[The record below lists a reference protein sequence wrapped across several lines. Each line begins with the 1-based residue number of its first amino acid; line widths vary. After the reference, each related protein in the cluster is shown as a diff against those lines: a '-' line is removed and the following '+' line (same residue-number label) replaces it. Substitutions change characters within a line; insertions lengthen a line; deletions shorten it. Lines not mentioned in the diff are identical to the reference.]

1 MAIKTIVLSN
11 KRHSERFFNNS
22 RCDKCSQIVHFEF
35 TESKSGCNSAELG
48 FVAMK
53 TKKLTTSVIF
63 ALFAVV
69 AGAVQT
75 SAAGAETLPPN
86 GSELKFVGRYVTG
99 AGLGGAEI
107 SAVDAASKRLFI
119 TNGAKNTIDIVD
131 ISNLKKPKLIKAVSF
146 TANGVTGIQS
156 VAAKNGVVLVAAQMA
171 SKTAPGRIFVMDIN
185 GKLRPGLADGITVG
199 ALPDSVTISPDGK
212 YAIVANEG
220 EPLNYCLTNGEL
232 PETTDPLGSIS
243 IINLSSKTPT
253 ATTLDFKSYTE
264 RKNAITYAGGR
275 IFGPNASLAQ
285 DIEPEY
291 AAFSADSKF
300 AYVTL
305 QENNAI
311 ATVDV
316 ATGAIINIVGLGV
329 KNHNVYNNALDSSDR
344 DNVINIEKRNIQ
356 GMYLPDAIGT
366 VDAGGNT
373 YMVTA
378 NEGDAREYACLLG
391 GTDPTKLEAEDARFA
406 DVADANVDAI
416 FKGNS
421 VAGRMKVTQF
431 SPANVTGT
439 KVTKDTKVANAFS
452 FGTRS
457 FTVWKSNTLDGV
469 FGADLV
475 FDSGDAIERIIAQ
488 ERPRWFNTDWNTTNG
503 FINSFESRSASK
515 GPEPEGLAIGKAYGR
530 TWMVLALERDNGLM
544 LYDMTDPVKPMFRQY
559 INLSIPGGDIILGTA
574 GDVSP
579 EGVLFLEAAQSPTG
593 KPMVVVSYELSGSV
607 AFFEVTAPGSSK

>member
-1 MAIKTIVLSN
+1 
-11 KRHSERFFNNS
+11 
-22 RCDKCSQIVHFEF
+22 
-35 TESKSGCNSAELG
+35 
-48 FVAMK
+48 MK
-53 TKKLTTSVIF
+53 TKHITTSVLFTLF
-63 ALFAVV
+63 ALV

-75 SAAGAETLPPN
+75 SSAAAETLAPN
-86 GSELKFVGRYVTG
+86 GSELKFVGRYMTG

-107 SAVDAASKRLFI
+107 SAVDTASKRLFI

-146 TANGVTGIQS
+146 TANGATGIQS

-171 SKTAPGRIFVMDIN
+171 SKTAPGRIFVMDVN
-185 GKLRPGLADGITVG
+185 GKLRAGLADGIEVG
-199 ALPDSVTISPDGK
+199 ALPDHVSISPNGK

-220 EPLNYCLTNGEL
+220 EPTNYCLTSGKL
-232 PETTDPLGSIS
+232 PETTDPLGSVS

-253 ATTLDFKSYTE
+253 AQTIDFKSFAV

-275 IFGPNASLAQ
+275 IFGPNATVEQ

-291 AAFSADSKF
+291 AAFSADSAY

-305 QENNAI
+305 QENNSI
-311 ATVDV
+311 ATVEV
-316 ATGAIINIVGLGV
+316 ATGTIVNILGLGV
-329 KNHNVYNNALDSSDR
+329 KNHNVYNNGLDSSDR

-366 VDAGGNT
+366 VDAGGST

-391 GTDPTKLEAEDARFA
+391 GTDATKLEAEDPRFA
-406 DVADANVDAI
+406 DVADTTVDST
-416 FKGNS
+416 FKGSS

-431 SPANVTGT
+431 SPANVGGTIVTSAT
-439 KVTKDTKVANAFS
+439 KVSNAFS

-457 FTVWKSNTLDGV
+457 FTVWKNNLIDGV
-469 FGADLV
+469 FAADLV
-475 FDSGDAIERIIAQ
+475 FDSGDEIERVLAT
-488 ERPRWFNTDWNTTNG
+488 ERPKLFNSDWNTTTG
-503 FINSFESRSASK
+503 LVGGFESRSASK

-530 TWMVLALERDNGLM
+530 TWMVLALERDSGLM
-544 LYDMTDPVKPMFRQY
+544 LYDITNPVKPMFRQY
-559 INLSIPGGDIILGTA
+559 LNTSIPGGDIILGTA

-579 EGVLFLEAAQSPTG
+579 EGVLFLEADQSPTG

>member
-1 MAIKTIVLSN
+1 
-11 KRHSERFFNNS
+11 
-22 RCDKCSQIVHFEF
+22 
-35 TESKSGCNSAELG
+35 
-48 FVAMK
+48 MK
-53 TKKLTTSVIF
+53 TKQITTSVIF

-75 SAAGAETLPPN
+75 SSAAAETLAPN
-86 GSELKFVGRYVTG
+86 GSELKFVGRYMTG

-107 SAVDAASKRLFI
+107 SAVDTASKRLFI

-146 TANGVTGIQS
+146 TGNGATGIQS

-171 SKTAPGRIFVMDIN
+171 SKTAPGRIFVMDVN
-185 GKLRPGLADGITVG
+185 GKLRAGLADGIEVG
-199 ALPDSVTISPDGK
+199 ALPDHVSISPNGK

-220 EPLNYCLTNGEL
+220 EPTNYCLTNGKL

-253 ATTLDFKSYTE
+253 AQTIDFKSFAV

-275 IFGPNASLAQ
+275 IFGPNATVEQ

-291 AAFSADSKF
+291 AAFSADSAY

-305 QENNAI
+305 QENNSI
-311 ATVDV
+311 ATVEV
-316 ATGAIINIVGLGV
+316 ATGTIVNILGLGV
-329 KNHNVYNNALDSSDR
+329 KNHNVYNNGLDSSDR

-356 GMYLPDAIGT
+356 GMYLPDAIAT
-366 VDAGGNT
+366 VDAGGST

-391 GTDPTKLEAEDARFA
+391 GTDATKLEAEDPRFA
-406 DVADANVDAI
+406 DVADTTVDST
-416 FKGNS
+416 FKGSS

-431 SPANVTGT
+431 SPANVGGTIVTSAT
-439 KVTKDTKVANAFS
+439 KVSNAFS

-457 FTVWKSNTLDGV
+457 FTVWKNNLTDGV

-475 FDSGDAIERIIAQ
+475 FDSGDAIERIIAE
-488 ERPRWFNTDWNTTNG
+488 ERPRYFNADWNTTNG
-503 FINSFESRSASK
+503 FINAAESRSASK

-530 TWMVLALERDNGLM
+530 TWMVLALERDSGLM
-544 LYDMTDPVKPMFRQY
+544 LYDITNPVKPMFRQY
-559 INLSIPGGDIILGTA
+559 LNTSIPGGDIILGTA

-579 EGVLFLEAAQSPTG
+579 EGVLFLEADQSPTG

-607 AFFEVTAPGSSK
+607 AFFEVTAPGSRK

>member
-1 MAIKTIVLSN
+1 
-11 KRHSERFFNNS
+11 
-22 RCDKCSQIVHFEF
+22 
-35 TESKSGCNSAELG
+35 
-48 FVAMK
+48 MK
-53 TKKLTTSVIF
+53 TKQITTSVIF

-75 SAAGAETLPPN
+75 SSAGAETLAPN
-86 GSELKFVGRYVTG
+86 GSELRFVGRYTTG

-107 SAVDAASKRLFI
+107 SAVDSASKRLFI

-146 TANGVTGIQS
+146 TGNGATGIQS

-171 SKTAPGRIFVMDIN
+171 SKTAPGRIFVMDVN
-185 GKLRPGLADGITVG
+185 GKLRAGLADGIEVG
-199 ALPDSVTISPDGK
+199 ALPDHVSISPNGK

-220 EPLNYCLTNGEL
+220 EPTNYCLTNGAL
-232 PETTDPLGSIS
+232 PETTDPLGSVS

-253 ATTLDFKSYTE
+253 AQTIDFKSFAV

-275 IFGPNASLAQ
+275 IFGPNATVEQ

-291 AAFSADSKF
+291 AAFSADSAY

-305 QENNAI
+305 QENNSI

-316 ATGAIINIVGLGV
+316 ANGKIVNIVGLGV
-329 KNHNVYNNALDSSDR
+329 KNHNLFNNGLDSSDR
-344 DNVINIEKRNIQ
+344 DSKIDIVARNIQ

-378 NEGDAREYACLLG
+378 NEGDAREWACLLG
-391 GTDPTKLEAEDARFA
+391 GTDANKLEAEDPRLA
-406 DVADANVDAI
+406 DVADTTVDST
-416 FKGNS
+416 FKGS
-421 VAGRMKVTQF
+421 GIAGRMKVTQF
-431 SPANVTGT
+431 SPANVGGTIVTSAT
-439 KVTKDTKVANAFS
+439 KVSNAFS

-457 FTVWKSNTLDGV
+457 FTVWKNNLIDGV
-469 FGADLV
+469 FAADLV

-488 ERPRWFNTDWNTTNG
+488 ERPRFFNADWNTTNG
-503 FINSFESRSASK
+503 FINAAESRSASK

-544 LYDMTDPVKPMFRQY
+544 LYDMTNPVKPMFRQY
-559 INLSIPGGDIILGTA
+559 INMSIPGGDIQLGTA

-579 EGVLFLEAAQSPTG
+579 EGVLFLEADQSPTG

>member
-1 MAIKTIVLSN
+1 MVAEISLIVNALLT
-11 KRHSERFFNNS
+11 KLEVS
-22 RCDKCSQIVHFEF
+22 R
-35 TESKSGCNSAELG
+35 NLG
-48 FVAMK
+48 KVSFKPMK
-53 TKKLTTSVIF
+53 TKQITTSVIF

-75 SAAGAETLPPN
+75 SSAAAKTLDPN

-107 SAVDAASKRLFI
+107 SAVDTASKRLFI

-146 TANGVTGIQS
+146 TSAGATGIQS

-171 SKTAPGRIFVMDIN
+171 SATSAGRIFVMDVN
-185 GKLRPGLADGITVG
+185 GKLRAGLASGIEVG
-199 ALPDSVTISPDGK
+199 VLPDHVSISPNGK

-220 EPLNYCLTNGEL
+220 QPANYCLTNGAL
-232 PETTDPLGSIS
+232 LETTDPLGSIS

-253 ATTLDFKSYTE
+253 AQTIDFKSFNE
-264 RKNAITYAGGR
+264 RKNGITYAGGR

-291 AAFSADSKF
+291 AAFSADSAY

-305 QENNAI
+305 QENNAV

-316 ATGAIINIVGLGV
+316 ESGAIINIVGLGV
-329 KNHNVYNNALDSSDR
+329 KNHNLFNAGLDSSDR
-344 DNVINIEKRNIQ
+344 DNKIDIVARNIQ

-366 VDAGGNT
+366 IDAGGNT

-391 GTDPTKLEAEDARFA
+391 GTDATKVEAEDPRLA
-406 DVADANVDAI
+406 DVADTTVDST
-416 FKGNS
+416 FKGS
-421 VAGRMKVTQF
+421 GIAGRMKVTQF
-431 SPANVTGT
+431 SPANIAGEAIRSTT
-439 KVTKDTKVANAFS
+439 KVKDAFS

-457 FTVWKSNTLDGV
+457 FTVWKSNLNNGV
-469 FGADLV
+469 FPADRV
-475 FDSGDAIERIIAQ
+475 FDSGDAIERIITQ
-488 ERPRWFNTDWNTTNG
+488 ERPLGVFNADWNTSTG
-503 FINSFESRSASK
+503 FINGFESRSASK

-544 LYDMTDPVKPMFRQY
+544 LYDMTNPVKPMFRQY
-559 INLSIPGGDIILGTA
+559 INKAVPGGNIQDGTA

-579 EGVLFLEAAQSPTG
+579 EGVLFLEADQSPTG

-607 AFFEVTAPGSSK
+607 AFFELTAPGSSK

>member
-1 MAIKTIVLSN
+1 
-11 KRHSERFFNNS
+11 
-22 RCDKCSQIVHFEF
+22 
-35 TESKSGCNSAELG
+35 
-48 FVAMK
+48 MK
-53 TKKLTTSVIF
+53 TKQITTSVIF

-75 SAAGAETLPPN
+75 SSAAAETLAPN
-86 GSELKFVGRYVTG
+86 GSELKFVGRYMTG

-107 SAVDAASKRLFI
+107 SAVDTASKRLFI

-131 ISNLKKPKLIKAVSF
+131 ISNLKKPKLVKAVSF
-146 TANGVTGIQS
+146 TANGATGIQS

-171 SKTAPGRIFVMDIN
+171 SKTAPGRIFVMDVN
-185 GKLRPGLADGITVG
+185 GKLRAGLADGIEVG
-199 ALPDSVTISPDGK
+199 ALPDHVSISPNGK

-220 EPLNYCLTNGEL
+220 EPTNYCLTNGKL

-253 ATTLDFKSYTE
+253 AQTIDFKSFAV

-275 IFGPNASLAQ
+275 IFGPNATVEQ

-291 AAFSADSKF
+291 ASFSADSAY

-305 QENNAI
+305 QENNSI
-311 ATVDV
+311 ATVEV
-316 ATGAIINIVGLGV
+316 ATGTIVNILGLGV
-329 KNHNVYNNALDSSDR
+329 KNHNVYNNGLDSSDR

-356 GMYLPDAIGT
+356 GMYLPDAIAT
-366 VDAGGNT
+366 VDAGGST

-391 GTDPTKLEAEDARFA
+391 GTDATKLEAEDPRFA
-406 DVADANVDAI
+406 DVADTTVDST
-416 FKGNS
+416 FKGSS

-431 SPANVTGT
+431 SPANVGGTIVTSAT
-439 KVTKDTKVANAFS
+439 KVSNAFS

-457 FTVWKSNTLDGV
+457 FTVWKNNLTDGV

-488 ERPRWFNTDWNTTNG
+488 ERPRYFNADWNTTNG
-503 FINSFESRSASK
+503 FINAAESRSASK

-530 TWMVLALERDNGLM
+530 TWMVLALERDSGLM
-544 LYDMTDPVKPMFRQY
+544 LYDITNPVKPMFRQY
-559 INLSIPGGDIILGTA
+559 LNTSIPGGDIILGTA

-579 EGVLFLEAAQSPTG
+579 EGVLFLEADQSPTG

-607 AFFEVTAPGSSK
+607 AFFEVTAPGSRK

>member
-1 MAIKTIVLSN
+1 MQSEILQTGNIAFTKLAHGRNLS
-11 KRHSERFFNNS
+11 KVT
-22 RCDKCSQIVHFEF
+22 C
-35 TESKSGCNSAELG
+35 T
-48 FVAMK
+48 AMK
-53 TKKLTTSVIF
+53 TKQITTSVIF

-75 SAAGAETLPPN
+75 SSAGAETLAPN
-86 GSELKFVGRYVTG
+86 GSELRFVGRYVTG

-107 SAVDAASKRLFI
+107 SAVDSASKRLFI

-131 ISNLKKPKLIKAVSF
+131 ISNVKKPKLVKAVSF
-146 TANGVTGIQS
+146 TGNGATGIQS

-171 SKTAPGRIFVMDIN
+171 SKTAPGRIFVMDVN
-185 GKLRPGLADGITVG
+185 GNLRSGLADGIAVG
-199 ALPDSVTISPDGK
+199 ALPDSVTISPNGK
-212 YAIVANEG
+212 FALVANEG
-220 EPLNYCLTNGEL
+220 EPTNYCLTNGAL
-232 PETTDPLGSIS
+232 PETTDPLGSVS

-253 ATTLDFKSYTE
+253 ATTIDFKSYEE

-275 IFGPNASLAQ
+275 IFGPNASVAQ

-291 AAFSADSKF
+291 AAFSADS
-300 AYVTL
+300 AYAFVTL
-305 QENNAI
+305 QENNAV

-316 ATGAIINIVGLGV
+316 ETGAIVNIVGLGV
-329 KNHNVYNNALDSSDR
+329 KNHNLFNAGLDSSDR
-344 DNVINIEKRNIQ
+344 DSKIDIVARNIQ

-373 YMVTA
+373 YMITA

-391 GTDPTKLEAEDARFA
+391 GTDATKVEAEDPRFA
-406 DVADANVDAI
+406 DVAGTTVDST
-416 FKGNS
+416 FKGNAI
-421 VAGRMKVTQF
+421 AGRMKVTQF
-431 SPANVTGT
+431 SPANISGEAIRSTT
-439 KVTKDTKVANAFS
+439 KVTDAFS

-457 FTVWKSNTLDGV
+457 FTVWKSNLNNGV
-469 FGADLV
+469 FPADLV
-475 FDSGDAIERIIAQ
+475 FDSGDTIERIIAQ
-488 ERPRWFNTDWNTTNG
+488 ERPRFFNADWNTTNG
-503 FINSFESRSASK
+503 FINAAESRSASK

-544 LYDMTDPVKPMFRQY
+544 LYDVTNPAKPMFRQY
-559 INLSIPGGDIILGTA
+559 INTSIPGGDIQVGSA

-579 EGVLFLEAAQSPTG
+579 EGVLFLEADQSPTG

>member
-1 MAIKTIVLSN
+1 
-11 KRHSERFFNNS
+11 
-22 RCDKCSQIVHFEF
+22 
-35 TESKSGCNSAELG
+35 
-48 FVAMK
+48 MK
-53 TKKLTTSVIF
+53 TKQITTSVIF
-63 ALFAVV
+63 TLFALV

-75 SAAGAETLPPN
+75 SSASAETLAPN
-86 GSELKFVGRYVTG
+86 GSELKFVGRYTTG

-107 SAVDAASKRLFI
+107 SAVDSASKRLFI

-146 TANGVTGIQS
+146 TSAGATGIQS

-171 SKTAPGRIFVMDIN
+171 SATSPGRIFVMDVN
-185 GKLRPGLADGITVG
+185 GKLRAGLASGIEVG
-199 ALPDSVTISPDGK
+199 VLPDHVSISPNGK

-220 EPLNYCLTNGEL
+220 QPANYCLTNGAL

-253 ATTLDFKSYTE
+253 AKTIDFKSFNE
-264 RKNAITYAGGR
+264 RTNGVTYAGGR

-291 AAFSADSKF
+291 AAFSADSAY

-305 QENNAI
+305 QENNAV

-316 ATGAIINIVGLGV
+316 ESGAIINIVGLGV
-329 KNHNVYNNALDSSDR
+329 KNHNLFNAGLDSSDR
-344 DNVINIEKRNIQ
+344 DNKIDIVARNIQ

-366 VDAGGNT
+366 IDAGGNT

-391 GTDPTKLEAEDARFA
+391 GTDATKVEAEDPRFA
-406 DVADANVDAI
+406 DVADTTVDST
-416 FKGNS
+416 FKGS
-421 VAGRMKVTQF
+421 GIAGRMKVTQF
-431 SPANVTGT
+431 SPANISGEVIRSTT
-439 KVTKDTKVANAFS
+439 KVKDAFS

-457 FTVWKSNTLDGV
+457 FTVWKSNLNNGV
-469 FGADLV
+469 FPADLV

-488 ERPRWFNTDWNTTNG
+488 ERPRYFNADWNTSNG
-503 FINSFESRSASK
+503 FMNQFESRSASK

-544 LYDMTDPVKPMFRQY
+544 LYDMTNPVKPMFRQY
-559 INLSIPGGDIILGTA
+559 INTSIPGGDIQVGSA

-593 KPMVVVSYELSGSV
+593 KPMVVVSYELSGTV

>member
-1 MAIKTIVLSN
+1 M
-11 KRHSERFFNNS
+11 
-22 RCDKCSQIVHFEF
+22 
-35 TESKSGCNSAELG
+35 
-48 FVAMK
+48 
-53 TKKLTTSVIF
+53 
-63 ALFAVV
+63 
-69 AGAVQT
+69 
-75 SAAGAETLPPN
+75 
-86 GSELKFVGRYVTG
+86 KFVGRYTTG

-107 SAVDAASKRLFI
+107 SAVDSESKRLFI

-146 TANGVTGIQS
+146 TSSGATGIQS
-156 VAAKNGVVLVAAQMA
+156 VAAKNGVVLVAATMA

-185 GKLRPGLADGITVG
+185 GKLRSGLADGIAVG

-220 EPLNYCLTNGEL
+220 EPTNYCLTNGAL
-232 PETTDPLGSIS
+232 PETTDPLGSVS
-243 IINLSSKTPT
+243 LINLSSKKPT
-253 ATTLDFKSYTE
+253 AKTIDFKSFSD

-275 IFGPNASLAQ
+275 IFGPNASVAQ
-285 DIEPEY
+285 DLEPEY
-291 AAFSADSKF
+291 AVFSDDSAYAF
-300 AYVTL
+300 VTL

-316 ATGAIINIVGLGV
+316 ESGAIINIVGLGV
-329 KNHNVYNNALDSSDR
+329 KNHNLFNSGLDSSDR
-344 DNVINIEKRNIQ
+344 DGKIDIVARNIQ

-366 VDAGGNT
+366 VEASGNT

-391 GTDPTKLEAEDARFA
+391 GTDAAKVEAEDPRFA
-406 DVADANVDAI
+406 DVADATVDST
-416 FKGNS
+416 FKGS
-421 VAGRMKVTQF
+421 GIAGRMKVTQF
-431 SPANVTGT
+431 SPANVAGTIVTPST
-439 KVTKDTKVANAFS
+439 KVSNAFA

-457 FTVWKSNTLDGV
+457 FTVWKANKLDGV

-488 ERPRWFNTDWNTTNG
+488 ERSRYFNADWNTSSGLVNAP
-503 FINSFESRSASK
+503 ESRSASK

-530 TWMVLALERDNGLM
+530 TWMVLALERDSGLM
-544 LYDMTDPVKPMFRQY
+544 LYDMTNPVKPMFRQY
-559 INLSIPGGDIILGTA
+559 INTSILGGDIRSNTA

-579 EGVLFLEAAQSPTG
+579 EGVLFLEAEKSPTG
-593 KPMVVVSYELSGSV
+593 KPLVVVSYELSGTV

>member
-1 MAIKTIVLSN
+1 
-11 KRHSERFFNNS
+11 
-22 RCDKCSQIVHFEF
+22 
-35 TESKSGCNSAELG
+35 
-48 FVAMK
+48 MK
-53 TKKLTTSVIF
+53 TKQITTSVIF

-75 SAAGAETLPPN
+75 SSAGAETLAPN
-86 GSELKFVGRYVTG
+86 GSELKFVGRYMSG

-107 SAVDAASKRLFI
+107 SAVDTASKRLFI

-146 TANGVTGIQS
+146 TSSGATGIQS

-171 SKTAPGRIFVMDIN
+171 SKTAPGRIFVMDVN
-185 GKLRPGLADGITVG
+185 GKLRAGLSDGIAVG
-199 ALPDSVTISPDGK
+199 ALPDHVTISPNGK
-212 YAIVANEG
+212 FAIVANEG
-220 EPLNYCLTNGEL
+220 EPTNYCLTNGAL

-253 ATTLDFKSYTE
+253 AQTIDFKSFSA

-275 IFGPNASLAQ
+275 IFGPNATVEQ

-291 AAFSADSKF
+291 AAFSADSAY

-305 QENNAI
+305 QENNSI

-316 ATGAIINIVGLGV
+316 ATGTIVNILGLGV
-329 KNHNVYNNALDSSDR
+329 KNHNVYNNGLDSSDR

-366 VDAGGNT
+366 IDAGGNT

-378 NEGDAREYACLLG
+378 NEGDAREWACLLG
-391 GTDPTKLEAEDARFA
+391 GTDATKLEAEDPRFA
-406 DVADANVDAI
+406 DVADTTVDST
-416 FKGNS
+416 FKGSS

-431 SPANVTGT
+431 SPANVGGT
-439 KVTKDTKVANAFS
+439 IVTSATKVANAFS

-457 FTVWKSNTLDGV
+457 FTVWKNNLIDGV
-469 FGADLV
+469 YGADLV
-475 FDSGDAIERIIAQ
+475 FDSGDEIERILAN
-488 ERPRWFNTDWNTTNG
+488 ERPKLFNADWNTSTGLVNG
-503 FINSFESRSASK
+503 FEARSASK

-530 TWMVLALERDNGLM
+530 TWMVLALERDSGLM
-544 LYDMTDPVKPMFRQY
+544 LYDVTNPVKPRFRQY
-559 INLSIPGGDIILGTA
+559 LNTSIPGGDIILGTA

>member
-1 MAIKTIVLSN
+1 M
-11 KRHSERFFNNS
+11 
-22 RCDKCSQIVHFEF
+22 
-35 TESKSGCNSAELG
+35 
-48 FVAMK
+48 
-53 TKKLTTSVIF
+53 
-63 ALFAVV
+63 
-69 AGAVQT
+69 QT
-75 SAAGAETLPPN
+75 SSAGAETLAPN
-86 GSELKFVGRYVTG
+86 GSELKFVGRYMTG
-99 AGLGGAEI
+99 AGIGGAEI
-107 SAVDAASKRLFI
+107 SAIDTASKRLFI

-131 ISNLKKPKLIKAVSF
+131 MSNLKKPKLIKAVSF
-146 TANGVTGIQS
+146 TSSGATGIQS

-185 GKLRPGLADGITVG
+185 GNLRAGLASGIEVG
-199 ALPDSVTISPDGK
+199 ALPDSVTISPNGK

-220 EPLNYCLTNGEL
+220 EPTNYCLTDGKL

-253 ATTLDFKSYTE
+253 AQTIDFKSFSA

-275 IFGPNASLAQ
+275 IFGPNATVEQ

-291 AAFSADSKF
+291 AAFSADSAY

-305 QENNAI
+305 QENNSI

-316 ATGAIINIVGLGV
+316 ATGKIVNILGLGV
-329 KNHNVYNNALDSSDR
+329 KNHNVYNNGLDSSDR

-366 VDAGGNT
+366 IDTGGST
-373 YMVTA
+373 YMITA

-391 GTDPTKLEAEDARFA
+391 GTDATKLEAEDPRFA
-406 DVADANVDAI
+406 DVADTTVDST
-416 FKGNS
+416 FKGSS

-431 SPANVTGT
+431 SPANVGGTIVTSAT
-439 KVTKDTKVANAFS
+439 KVTNAFS

-457 FTVWKSNTLDGV
+457 FTVWKNNLIDGV
-469 FGADLV
+469 FGADVV
-475 FDSGDAIERIIAQ
+475 FDSGDEIERVLAT
-488 ERPRWFNTDWNTTNG
+488 ERPKLFNADWNTTTGLVSG
-503 FINSFESRSASK
+503 FEARSASK

-530 TWMVLALERDNGLM
+530 TWMVLALERDSGLM
-544 LYDMTDPVKPMFRQY
+544 LYDVTNPVKPMFRQY
-559 INLSIPGGDIILGTA
+559 LNTSIPGGDIILGTA

-579 EGVLFLEAAQSPTG
+579 EGVLFLEADQSPTG

>member
-1 MAIKTIVLSN
+1 
-11 KRHSERFFNNS
+11 
-22 RCDKCSQIVHFEF
+22 
-35 TESKSGCNSAELG
+35 
-48 FVAMK
+48 MK
-53 TKKLTTSVIF
+53 TKQITTSVIF

-75 SAAGAETLPPN
+75 SSAAAETLAPN
-86 GSELKFVGRYVTG
+86 GSELKFVGRYMTG

-107 SAVDAASKRLFI
+107 SAVDTASKRLFI

-131 ISNLKKPKLIKAVSF
+131 ISNLKKPKLVKAVSF
-146 TANGVTGIQS
+146 TGSGVTGIQS

-171 SKTAPGRIFVMDIN
+171 SKTAPGRIFVMDVN
-185 GKLRPGLADGITVG
+185 GKLRAGLADGIEVG
-199 ALPDSVTISPDGK
+199 ALPDHVSISPNGK

-220 EPLNYCLTNGEL
+220 EPTNYCLTNGKL
-232 PETTDPLGSIS
+232 PETTDPLGSVS

-253 ATTLDFKSYTE
+253 AQTIDFKSFAV

-275 IFGPNASLAQ
+275 IFGPNATVEQ

-291 AAFSADSKF
+291 ASFSADSAY

-305 QENNAI
+305 QENNSI
-311 ATVDV
+311 ATVEV
-316 ATGAIINIVGLGV
+316 ATGTIVNILGLGV
-329 KNHNVYNNALDSSDR
+329 KNHNVYNNGLDSSDR

-356 GMYLPDAIGT
+356 GMYLPDAIAT
-366 VDAGGNT
+366 VDAGGST

-391 GTDPTKLEAEDARFA
+391 GTDATKLEAEDPRFA
-406 DVADANVDAI
+406 DVADTNVDST
-416 FKGNS
+416 FKGSS

-431 SPANVTGT
+431 SPANVGGTIVTSAT
-439 KVTKDTKVANAFS
+439 KVSNAFS

-457 FTVWKSNTLDGV
+457 FTVWKNNLIDGV
-469 FGADLV
+469 YAADLV

-488 ERPRWFNTDWNTTNG
+488 ERPRYFNADWNTTNG
-503 FINSFESRSASK
+503 FINAAESRSASK

-530 TWMVLALERDNGLM
+530 TWMVLALERDSGLM
-544 LYDMTDPVKPMFRQY
+544 LYDITNPVNPMFRQY
-559 INLSIPGGDIILGTA
+559 LNTSIPGGDIILGTA

-579 EGVLFLEAAQSPTG
+579 EGVLFLEADQSPTG

-607 AFFEVTAPGSSK
+607 AFFEVTAPGSRK

>member
-1 MAIKTIVLSN
+1 
-11 KRHSERFFNNS
+11 
-22 RCDKCSQIVHFEF
+22 
-35 TESKSGCNSAELG
+35 
-48 FVAMK
+48 MK
-53 TKKLTTSVIF
+53 TKQITTSVIF

-75 SAAGAETLPPN
+75 SSAAAKTLDPN

-107 SAVDAASKRLFI
+107 SAVDTASKRLFI

-146 TANGVTGIQS
+146 TSAGATGIQS

-171 SKTAPGRIFVMDIN
+171 STTSPGRIFVMDVN
-185 GKLRPGLADGITVG
+185 GKLRAGLASGIEVG
-199 ALPDSVTISPDGK
+199 VLPDHVSISPNGN

-220 EPLNYCLTNGEL
+220 QPANYCLTNGAL

-253 ATTLDFKSYTE
+253 AKTIDFKSYEE
-264 RKNAITYAGGR
+264 RKNGITYAGGR

-291 AAFSADSKF
+291 AAFSADSTY

-305 QENNAI
+305 QENNSI

-316 ATGAIINIVGLGV
+316 ESGTIINIVGLGV
-329 KNHNVYNNALDSSDR
+329 KNHNLFNAGLDSSDR
-344 DNVINIEKRNIQ
+344 DNKIDIVARNIQ

-366 VDAGGNT
+366 IDAGGNT

-391 GTDPTKLEAEDARFA
+391 GTDATKVEAEDPRLA
-406 DVADANVDAI
+406 DVADTTVDSTFRGSGI
-416 FKGNS
+416 
-421 VAGRMKVTQF
+421 AGRMKVTQF
-431 SPANVTGT
+431 SPANISGETIRSTT
-439 KVTKDTKVANAFS
+439 KVKDAFS

-457 FTVWKSNTLDGV
+457 FTVWKSNLNNGV
-469 FGADLV
+469 FPADRV
-475 FDSGDAIERIIAQ
+475 FDSGDAIERIITQ
-488 ERPRWFNTDWNTTNG
+488 ERPLGVFNADWNTSTG
-503 FINSFESRSASK
+503 FINGFESRSASK

-544 LYDMTDPVKPMFRQY
+544 LYDMTNPVKPMFRQY
-559 INLSIPGGDIILGTA
+559 INKAVPGGNIQDGTA

-579 EGVLFLEAAQSPTG
+579 EGVLFLEADQSPTG

-607 AFFEVTAPGSSK
+607 AFFELTAPGSSK

>member
-1 MAIKTIVLSN
+1 
-11 KRHSERFFNNS
+11 
-22 RCDKCSQIVHFEF
+22 
-35 TESKSGCNSAELG
+35 
-48 FVAMK
+48 MK
-53 TKKLTTSVIF
+53 TKQITTSVIF

-75 SAAGAETLPPN
+75 SSAAAKTLDPN

-107 SAVDAASKRLFI
+107 SAVDTASKRLFI

-146 TANGVTGIQS
+146 TSAGATGIQS

-171 SKTAPGRIFVMDIN
+171 STTSPGRIFVMDVN
-185 GKLRPGLADGITVG
+185 GKLRAGLASGIEVG
-199 ALPDSVTISPDGK
+199 VLPDHVSISPNGN

-220 EPLNYCLTNGEL
+220 QPANYCLTNGAL

-253 ATTLDFKSYTE
+253 AKTIDFKSYEE
-264 RKNAITYAGGR
+264 RKNGITYAGGR

-291 AAFSADSKF
+291 AAFSADSTY

-305 QENNAI
+305 QENNSI

-316 ATGAIINIVGLGV
+316 ESGTIINIVGLGV
-329 KNHNVYNNALDSSDR
+329 KNHNLFNAGLDSSDR
-344 DNVINIEKRNIQ
+344 DNKIDIVARNIQ

-366 VDAGGNT
+366 IDAGGNT

-391 GTDPTKLEAEDARFA
+391 GTDATKVEAEDPRLA
-406 DVADANVDAI
+406 DVADTTVDST
-416 FKGNS
+416 FKGS
-421 VAGRMKVTQF
+421 GIAGRMKVTQF
-431 SPANVTGT
+431 SPANISGETIRSTT
-439 KVTKDTKVANAFS
+439 KVKDAFS

-457 FTVWKSNTLDGV
+457 FTVWKSNLNNGV
-469 FGADLV
+469 FPADRV
-475 FDSGDAIERIIAQ
+475 FDSGDAIERIITQ
-488 ERPRWFNTDWNTTNG
+488 ERPLGVFNADWNTSTG

-544 LYDMTDPVKPMFRQY
+544 LYDMTNPVKPMFRQY
-559 INLSIPGGDIILGTA
+559 INLSIPGGDIQVGSA

-607 AFFEVTAPGSSK
+607 AFFEVTAPGRSK

>member
-1 MAIKTIVLSN
+1 
-11 KRHSERFFNNS
+11 
-22 RCDKCSQIVHFEF
+22 
-35 TESKSGCNSAELG
+35 
-48 FVAMK
+48 MK
-53 TKKLTTSVIF
+53 TKQITTSVIF

-75 SAAGAETLPPN
+75 SSAAAKTLDPN

-107 SAVDAASKRLFI
+107 SAVDTASKRLFI

-146 TANGVTGIQS
+146 TSAGATGIQS

-171 SKTAPGRIFVMDIN
+171 SATSPGRIFVMDVN
-185 GKLRPGLADGITVG
+185 GKLRAGLARGIEVG
-199 ALPDSVTISPDGK
+199 VLPDHVSISPNGN

-220 EPLNYCLTNGEL
+220 QPANYCLTNGAL

-253 ATTLDFKSYTE
+253 AKTIDFKSYEE
-264 RKNAITYAGGR
+264 RKNGITYAGGR

-291 AAFSADSKF
+291 AAFSADSAY

-305 QENNAI
+305 QENNAV

-316 ATGAIINIVGLGV
+316 ESGAIINIVGLGV
-329 KNHNVYNNALDSSDR
+329 KNHNLFNAGLDSSDR
-344 DNVINIEKRNIQ
+344 DNKIDIVARNIQ

-366 VDAGGNT
+366 IDAGGNT

-391 GTDPTKLEAEDARFA
+391 GTDATKVEAEDPRLA
-406 DVADANVDAI
+406 DVADTTVDST
-416 FKGNS
+416 FKGS
-421 VAGRMKVTQF
+421 GIAGRMKVTQF
-431 SPANVTGT
+431 SPANISGETIRSTT
-439 KVTKDTKVANAFS
+439 KVKDAFS

-457 FTVWKSNTLDGV
+457 FTVWKSNLNNGV
-469 FGADLV
+469 FPADRV
-475 FDSGDAIERIIAQ
+475 FDSGDAIERIITQ
-488 ERPRWFNTDWNTTNG
+488 ERPLGVFNADWNTSTG

-544 LYDMTDPVKPMFRQY
+544 LYDMTNPVKPMFRQY
-559 INLSIPGGDIILGTA
+559 INKAVPGGNIQDGTA

-579 EGVLFLEAAQSPTG
+579 EGVLFLEADQSPTG

-607 AFFEVTAPGSSK
+607 AFFELTAPGSSK

>member
-1 MAIKTIVLSN
+1 VLSEILQTGN
-11 KRHSERFFNNS
+11 
-22 RCDKCSQIVHFEF
+22 IAF
-35 TESKSGCNSAELG
+35 TESALCCNHSK
-48 FVAMK
+48 VTCTPMK
-53 TKKLTTSVIF
+53 TKQITTSVIF

-75 SAAGAETLPPN
+75 SSASAETLAPN
-86 GSELKFVGRYVTG
+86 GSELRFVSRYTTG

-131 ISNLKKPKLIKAVSF
+131 ISNVKKPKLIKAVSF
-146 TANGVTGIQS
+146 TSNGATGIQS
-156 VAAKNGVVLVAAQMA
+156 VAAKNGVVLVAAVMA
-171 SKTAPGRIFVMDIN
+171 SKTAPGRIFVMDVN
-185 GKLRPGLADGITVG
+185 GKLRPGLADGIAVG
-199 ALPDSVTISPDGK
+199 ALPDSVTISPNGK
-212 YAIVANEG
+212 FALVANEG
-220 EPLNYCLTNGEL
+220 EPNNYCLTNGAL
-232 PETTDPLGSIS
+232 PETTDPLGSVS

-253 ATTLDFKSYTE
+253 ATTIDFKSYSE
-264 RKNAITYAGGR
+264 RQNAITYAGGR
-275 IFGPNASLAQ
+275 IFGPNASVAQ
-285 DIEPEY
+285 DLEPEY

-300 AYVTL
+300 AFVTL
-305 QENNAI
+305 QENNSV

-316 ATGAIINIVGLGV
+316 ETGAIINIVGLGV
-329 KNHNVYNNALDSSDR
+329 KNHNLFNAGLDSSDR
-344 DNVINIEKRNIQ
+344 DNKIDIVARNIQ

-391 GTDPTKLEAEDARFA
+391 GTDSSKVEAEDPRLA
-406 DVADANVDAI
+406 DVADTTVDST
-416 FKGNS
+416 FKGS
-421 VAGRMKVTQF
+421 GIAGRMKVTQF
-431 SPANVTGT
+431 SPANISGEVIRSTT
-439 KVTKDTKVANAFS
+439 KVKDAYS

-457 FTVWKSNTLDGV
+457 FTVWKSNLNNGV
-469 FGADLV
+469 FPADLV

-488 ERPRWFNTDWNTTNG
+488 ERPRYFNSDWNTTNG
-503 FINSFESRSASK
+503 FINAAESRSASK

-544 LYDMTDPVKPMFRQY
+544 LYDMTNPVKPMFRQY
-559 INLSIPGGDIILGTA
+559 INTSIPGGDIQVGSA

-593 KPMVVVSYELSGSV
+593 KPMVVVSYELSGTV

>member
-1 MAIKTIVLSN
+1 
-11 KRHSERFFNNS
+11 
-22 RCDKCSQIVHFEF
+22 
-35 TESKSGCNSAELG
+35 
-48 FVAMK
+48 MK
-53 TKKLTTSVIF
+53 TKQITTSVIF

-75 SAAGAETLPPN
+75 SSAGAETLAPN

-107 SAVDAASKRLFI
+107 SAVDTASKRLFI

-146 TANGVTGIQS
+146 TSSGATGIQS

-171 SKTAPGRIFVMDIN
+171 SKTAPGRIFVMDVN
-185 GKLRPGLADGITVG
+185 GKLRAGLSDGIAVG
-199 ALPDSVTISPDGK
+199 ALPDHVTISPNGK
-212 YAIVANEG
+212 FAIVANEG
-220 EPLNYCLTNGEL
+220 EPTNYCLTNGAL

-253 ATTLDFKSYTE
+253 AQTIDFKSFSA

-275 IFGPNASLAQ
+275 IFGPNATVEQ

-291 AAFSADSKF
+291 AAFSADSAY

-305 QENNAI
+305 QENNSI

-316 ATGAIINIVGLGV
+316 ATGTIVNILGLGV
-329 KNHNVYNNALDSSDR
+329 KNHNVYNNGLDSSDR

-366 VDAGGNT
+366 IDAGGNT

-378 NEGDAREYACLLG
+378 NEGDAREWACLLG
-391 GTDPTKLEAEDARFA
+391 GTDATKLEAEDPRFA
-406 DVADANVDAI
+406 DVADTTVDST
-416 FKGNS
+416 FKGSS

-431 SPANVTGT
+431 SPANVGGT
-439 KVTKDTKVANAFS
+439 IVTSATKVANAFS

-457 FTVWKSNTLDGV
+457 FTVWKNNLIDGV
-469 FGADLV
+469 YGADLV
-475 FDSGDAIERIIAQ
+475 FDSGDEIERVLAN
-488 ERPRWFNTDWNTTNG
+488 ERPKLFNADWNTSTGLVNG
-503 FINSFESRSASK
+503 FEARSASK

-530 TWMVLALERDNGLM
+530 TWMVLALERDSGLM
-544 LYDMTDPVKPMFRQY
+544 LYDVTNPVKPRFRQY
-559 INLSIPGGDIILGTA
+559 LNTSIPGGDIILGTA